1 MCLKKLIII
10 LLFINPREKNNYLLM
25 SKEEKDSDKI
35 NKEIFEEIKLQETPS
50 LKTKLISVY
59 KISDERR
66 QISEDKYMKEY
77 DVLEE
82 KFNKKYIDIY
92 KKINDIASNQVQPEV
107 SAEEMA
113 QYKITDETATETKP
127 IEGYWNKILINS
139 HYFTIIDKDKEILK
153 YLTNVSMEQ
162 VEGKK
167 DFIVHFDFAKNDFFT
182 NERLSKKYIFGKDDV
197 KEAEPTEIN
206 WLSEDKNH
214 TKEKKSIKLKK
225 GKKAVHKTV
234 TQDVD
239 CFFSFFNKKTDLVFI
254 QDEVTFFQ
262 EELFTNQLEY
272 YLGLI
277 DLTHF
282 DKDDEIEEDE
292 DDDDDDDDEE
302 DNKKK
307 GKKKVKKTKDAKVTG
322 GKNEECKNQ

>member
-1 MCLKKLIII
+1 
-10 LLFINPREKNNYLLM
+10 M
-25 SKEEKDSDKI
+25 SKEEKDSDRI
-35 NKEIFEEIKLQETPS
+35 NREIFEEIKQQETPS
-50 LKTKLISVY
+50 LKSKLISVY

-66 QISEDKYMKEY
+66 QISEDKFNKEY

-92 KKINDIASNQVQPEV
+92 KKINDIASSKVQPEI
-107 SAEEMA
+107 SAEEMS

-127 IEGYWNKILINS
+127 IEGYWNKIIINS

-182 NERLSKKYIFGKDDV
+182 NERLSKKYIFGKEDV
-197 KEAEPTEIN
+197 KEAEPSEIN

-214 TKEKKSIKLKK
+214 TKEKKSFKVKK
-225 GKKAVHKTV
+225 GKKTVNKTAI
-234 TQDVD
+234 QDVD
-239 CFFSFFNKKTDLVFI
+239 CFFSFFNKNTDLVFI

-262 EELFTNQLEY
+262 EELFANQLEY

-277 DLTHF
+277 DLTHY
-282 DKDDEIEEDE
+282 DKDDIEEYEDDYDE
-292 DDDDDDDDEE
+292 DDDEDEE

-307 GKKKVKKTKDAKVTG
+307 GKKKVKKTKDVKATG